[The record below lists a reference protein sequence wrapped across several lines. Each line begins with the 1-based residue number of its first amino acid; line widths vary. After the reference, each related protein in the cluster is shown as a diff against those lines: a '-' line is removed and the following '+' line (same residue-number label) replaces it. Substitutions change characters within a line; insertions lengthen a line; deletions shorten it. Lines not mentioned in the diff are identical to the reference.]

1 MLPISSERFI
11 MAKLLTKEEKTNLQ
25 VTKNFNISEMEY
37 YDRVPSNLL
46 NNAKEV
52 LTNLQVLRDAC
63 GKSITIMSGYRSPER
78 NEAVGGATKS
88 QHMEGNACDIK
99 VKDMDPEDVAKLI
112 EKLIAEKKMK
122 QGGLGIYPRDTIA
135 TGWIHYDTR
144 GVKARWRG

>member
-1 MLPISSERFI
+1 

-25 VTKNFNISEMEY
+25 ITKNFNIAEMEY
-37 YDRVPSNLL
+37 YDKVPTALL

-63 GKSITIMSGYRSPER
+63 GKSITIMSGYRSPQR

-99 VKDMDPEDVAKLI
+99 VKDMDPKDVATLVDKLI
-112 EKLIAEKKMK
+112 KEGKMK
-122 QGGLGIYPRDTIA
+122 QGGLGIYPRATISE
-135 TGWIHYDTR
+135 GWVHYDTR
-144 GVKARWRG
+144 GVRARWQG

>member
-1 MLPISSERFI
+1 MKGYY

-25 VTKNFNISEMEY
+25 ITKNFNIGEMEY
-37 YDRVPSNLL
+37 YDKVPPELL

-78 NEAVGGATKS
+78 NATVGGATKS

-99 VKDMDPEDVAKLI
+99 VKDMDPKDVATLI
-112 EKLIAEKKMK
+112 EKLIKEGKMK
-122 QGGLGIYPRDTIA
+122 QGGLGIYPRSTIA
-135 TGWIHYDTR
+135 EGWVHYDCR
-144 GVKARWRG
+144 GIRARWNG